1 CRCHRDRFDFIA
13 RKDKNISVKCT
24 LCPGDK
30 CLSTAANS
38 MSNLSK
44 HLSAQH
50 GNTKLV
56 VKDPA
61 HRSFEGVTHHQ
72 PTPPKQ
78 AKLFSS
84 LGAQQVTQNEMNR
97 LVAGFIV
104 EDMLP
109 LSTIESSRF
118 RKILDKI
125 PATRKPTSESKT
137 FSHYMDKC
145 YSDMESKLKR
155 MFESLDHVC
164 TTVDIWS
171 LNNKSYL
178 GMTVHWIDGIS
189 FKHEKAALAC
199 KRVRGRHTYDVIASE
214 IEQVHSSFGL
224 SQKVTACVTDNGSNF
239 VKAFRMFESH
249 PDDGSDSD
257 EPSDEEG
264 EEEVTSTDVAEA
276 LSTESDETFS
286 LPPHLHCASHTLNLI
301 AKNDPEKWMTSNND
315 CKAVYRSALAKCAAL
330 WTKTCRSTVAS
341 DQVEDVL
348 KRKLIIPTATRWNST
363 HEALSLIT
371 EIPIRD
377 LNTIFSR
384 LSVKSITE
392 REYQFLKEYCAVL
405 SPLAAAL
412 DILQG
417 EDDCYYGTLLPTLEI
432 LMSKL
437 LALKDAYYFI
447 SQTIKDRFASVLES
461 KDALMA
467 AATMPKLKVPL
478 SPPVTM
484 TFFEFE
490 EEFSYTA
497 ETEVME
503 YLKMPG
509 SEWEVL
515 SRFPRIKEIAKQYNT
530 PIPSSTPVERL
541 FSLGSIVLTPRRNGL
556 SDKRFERLLLM
567 RYNRYFEE

>member
-1 CRCHRDRFDFIA
+1 MPD
-13 RKDKNISVKCT
+13 
-24 LCPGDK
+24 DK

-56 VKDPA
+56 AKDPA
-61 HRSFEGVTHHQ
+61 HRSFERVTHHQ
-72 PTPPKQ
+72 LTPPKQ

-84 LGAQQVTQNEMNR
+84 LGVQQVTQNEMNR

-109 LSTIESSRF
+109 LSTIESPRF

-125 PATRKPTSESKT
+125 PATRKPTSDRKT

-155 MFESLDHVC
+155 TFESLDHVC
-164 TTVDIWS
+164 TTADIWS
-171 LNNKSYL
+171 ANNKSYL
-178 GMTVHWIDGIS
+178 GMDWIDGIS
-189 FKHEKAALAC
+189 FKREKAALAC

-224 SQKVTACVTDNGSNF
+224 SHKVTACVTDNGSNF
-239 VKAFRMFESH
+239 VK
-249 PDDGSDSD
+249 
-257 EPSDEEG
+257 PSDEEG
-264 EEEVTSTDVAEA
+264 EEQVTFTDVAEA

-286 LPPHLHCASHTLNLI
+286 LPPHLHCASHTL
-301 AKNDPEKWMTSNND
+301 KNDLEKWLTSNND
-315 CKAVYRSALAKCAAL
+315 CRAVYRSALAKCATV
-330 WTKTCRSTVAS
+330 WTKTSRSTVAS

-363 HEALSLIT
+363 HDVLSLIT

-412 DILQG
+412 DILQR

-447 SQTIKDRFASVLES
+447 SQAIKDRFASVLDS

-467 AATMPKLKVPL
+467 AATMPKLKVRWLKDEKRRDAVKTMLISECRVQIPEEPL
-478 SPPVTM
+478 MRPAVQSP
-484 TFFEFE
+484 
-490 EEFSYTA
+490 FSYTA

-509 SEWEVL
+509 SDWEVL

-530 PIPSSTPVERL
+530 PIPSSALVERL
-541 FSLGSIVLTPRRNGL
+541 FSLGSIVLTPRRNRL
-556 SDKRFERLLLM
+556 SDKRFERLLLLQ
-567 RYNRYFEE
+567 YNLISSEVTFQMQ

>member
-1 CRCHRDRFDFIA
+1 SNIVKGFAACKTCLKVFVFDS
-13 RKDKNISVKCT
+13 RKCGTSSLRKHADTCAGNKLITS
-24 LCPGDK
+24 
-30 CLSTAANS
+30 SIEQY
-38 MSNLSK
+38 LSK
-44 HLSAQH
+44 GTELKVPRRDDKDTITRLSVNFVCNDIRPFDAVHGEGFFALAQELIDV
-50 GNTKLV
+50 GARAGRV
-56 VKDPA
+56 DVK
-61 HRSFEGVTHHQ
+61 Q
-72 PTPPKQ
+72 
-78 AKLFSS
+78 L
-84 LGAQQVTQNEMNR
+84 L
-97 LVAGFIV
+97 
-104 EDMLP
+104 
-109 LSTIESSRF
+109 
-118 RKILDKI
+118 
-125 PATRKPTSESKT
+125 
-137 FSHYMDKC
+137 
-145 YSDMESKLKR
+145 

-189 FKHEKAALAC
+189 FKREKAALAS
-199 KRVRGRHTYDVIASE
+199 SE

-412 DILQG
+412 DILHG

-509 SEWEVL
+509 SDWEVL
-515 SRFPRIKEIAKQYNT
+515 SRFPRINEIAKQYNT

-541 FSLGSIVLTPRRNGL
+541 FSLGSIVLTPRRNRL

>member
-1 CRCHRDRFDFIA
+1 MEMETETGGFGHWRYSHYFQFIA

-56 VKDPA
+56 AKDPA

-109 LSTIESSRF
+109 LSTIESPRF

-286 LPPHLHCASHTLNLI
+286 LPPHLHCASHTL
-301 AKNDPEKWMTSNND
+301 KNDLEKWLTSNND

-330 WTKTCRSTVAS
+330 WTKTSRSTVAS

-377 LNTIFSR
+377 LNTIF
-384 LSVKSITE
+384 
-392 REYQFLKEYCAVL
+392 F
-405 SPLAAAL
+405 
-412 DILQG
+412 
-417 EDDCYYGTLLPTLEI
+417 
-432 LMSKL
+432 
-437 LALKDAYYFI
+437 
-447 SQTIKDRFASVLES
+447 
-461 KDALMA
+461 
-467 AATMPKLKVPL
+467 
-478 SPPVTM
+478 
-484 TFFEFE
+484 
-490 EEFSYTA
+490 
-497 ETEVME
+497 
-503 YLKMPG
+503 
-509 SEWEVL
+509 
-515 SRFPRIKEIAKQYNT
+515 
-530 PIPSSTPVERL
+530 
-541 FSLGSIVLTPRRNGL
+541 
-556 SDKRFERLLLM
+556 
-567 RYNRYFEE
+567 